1 MNLKS
6 SRINSQVRV
15 KVHTED
21 CGSRGSIN
29 ADQARTYAQIAE
41 AEAKKAK
48 YYADLI
54 EENVKVFADK
64 NYVHEQNIAEKTWRV
79 THNLNKYPTVT
90 VIDSAGN
97 EVICN
102 IEHIDTN
109 NCIISMNA
117 PFKGKAIFN

>member
-79 THNLNKYPTVT
+79 THSLNKYPTVT

>member
-1 MNLKS
+1 MNCNN
-6 SRINSQVRV
+6 RINSQIRV

-54 EENVKVFADK
+54 EENIKTFADK
-64 NYVHEQNIAEKTWRV
+64 NYVHEHNIAEKIWHV
-79 THNLNKYPTVT
+79 THNLNKYPTAI

-97 EVICN
+97 EIICD
-102 IEHIDTN
+102 IEYVDTN
-109 NCIISMNA
+109 TCIISMNA

>member
-1 MNLKS
+1 MNCNN
-6 SRINSQVRV
+6 RINSQIRV

-54 EENVKVFADK
+54 EENIKTDYLKKESTSKQSNNDIQNK
-64 NYVHEQNIAEKTWRV
+64 N
-79 THNLNKYPTVT
+79 
-90 VIDSAGN
+90 
-97 EVICN
+97 
-102 IEHIDTN
+102 
-109 NCIISMNA
+109 
-117 PFKGKAIFN
+117 

>member
-29 ADQARTYAQIAE
+29 ADQARTYATKSRE

-48 YYADLI
+48 YYADLV
-54 EENVKVFADK
+54 EENVKAFADK
-64 NYVHEQNIAEKTWRV
+64 NLCT
-79 THNLNKYPTVT
+79 
-90 VIDSAGN
+90 
-97 EVICN
+97 
-102 IEHIDTN
+102 
-109 NCIISMNA
+109 
-117 PFKGKAIFN
+117 

>member
-1 MNLKS
+1 MNCNN
-6 SRINSQVRV
+6 RINSQIRV

-79 THNLNKYPTVT
+79 THSLNKYPTVT

>member
-48 YYADLI
+48 YYADLV
-54 EENVKVFADK
+54 EENVKAFADK

-79 THNLNKYPTVT
+79 THSLNKYPTVT

-102 IEHIDTN
+102 IEYIDTN

>member
-64 NYVHEQNIAEKTWRV
+64 NYIHEQNIAEKTWRV
-79 THNLNKYPTVT
+79 THSLNKYPTVT